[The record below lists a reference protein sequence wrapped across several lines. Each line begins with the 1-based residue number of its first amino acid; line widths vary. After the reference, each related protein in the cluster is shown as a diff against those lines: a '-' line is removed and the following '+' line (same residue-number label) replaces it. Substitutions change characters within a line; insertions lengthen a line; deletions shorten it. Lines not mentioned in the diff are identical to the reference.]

1 MSDPVLFLKRPNE
14 PDEWVDGSESC
25 LGKHHLYVPVEPPD
39 GDADWQLA
47 WIKTTER
54 ASGVTE
60 VWDWEVLVWPN
71 E

>member
-54 ASGVTE
+54 DGATRTSQYVE
-60 VWDWEVLVWPN
+60 VWPN